1 MLFPSKIRAGD
12 FIQWKL
18 NATNDVY
25 GNPISSPDW
34 TVTYFLRTNKSKVG
48 TSVNSTADGD
58 DFKFEIPSTTT
69 EQFVDGDWFY
79 QAIANK
85 SGNQK
90 QTIATGKFEVLPS
103 LEFSGSTPK
112 PFDGRS
118 DTRKTLDLINKA
130 IDDVMRNGGVQEYKI
145 GTRSAK
151 KYELGELY
159 ILKTQYTAQLRLEEQ
174 AETMANGLGNPRAMF
189 VRFKS

>member
-34 TVTYFLRTNKSKVG
+34 TVSYFLRTNKSKVG
-48 TSVNSTADGD
+48 TSVQSTADGD
-58 DFKFEIPSTTT
+58 DFKFEIPSSTTV
-69 EQFVDGDWFY
+69 QFSQGDWFY
-79 QAIANK
+79 QAVASK

-90 QTIATGKFEVLPS
+90 QTIATGKFTVLPS
-103 LEFSGSTPK
+103 LEFTGTTPR

-130 IDDVMRNGGVQEYKI
+130 IDDIVANGGVQEYKI

-159 ILKTQYTAQLRLEEQ
+159 ILRTKYLAQLRLEEQ

-189 VRFKS
+189 VRFK

>member
-1 MLFPSKIRAGD
+1 VLFPSKIRAGD

-34 TVTYFLRTNKSKVG
+34 TVSYFLRTNKSKVG
-48 TSVNSTADGD
+48 TSVQSTADGD
-58 DFKFEIPSTTT
+58 DFKFEIPSSTTV
-69 EQFVDGDWFY
+69 QFSQGDWFY
-79 QAIANK
+79 QAVASK

-90 QTIATGKFEVLPS
+90 QTIATGKFTVLPS
-103 LEFSGSTPK
+103 LEFTGTTPR

-130 IDDVMRNGGVQEYKI
+130 IDDIVANGGVQEYKI

-159 ILKTQYTAQLRLEEQ
+159 ILRTKYLAQLRLEEQ

-189 VRFKS
+189 VRFK

>member
-1 MLFPSKIRAGD
+1 VLFPSKIRAGD

-34 TVTYFLRTNKSKVG
+34 TVSYFLRTNKSKVG
-48 TSVNSTADGD
+48 TSVQSTADGD
-58 DFKFEIPSTTT
+58 DFKFEIPSSTTV
-69 EQFVDGDWFY
+69 QFSQGDWFY
-79 QAIANK
+79 QAVASK

-103 LEFSGSTPK
+103 LEFTGTTPR

-130 IDDVMRNGGVQEYKI
+130 IDDIVANGGVQEYKI

-159 ILKTQYTAQLRLEEQ
+159 ILRTKYLAQLRLEEQ

-189 VRFKS
+189 VRFK

>member
-1 MLFPSKIRAGD
+1 VLFPSKIRAGD

-34 TVTYFLRTNKSKVG
+34 TVSYFLRTNKSKVG
-48 TSVNSTADGD
+48 TSVQSTPDGN

-69 EQFVDGDWFY
+69 EQFADGDWFY
-79 QAIANK
+79 QAVANK

-90 QTIATGKFEVLPS
+90 QTIATGKFIVLPS
-103 LEFSGSTPK
+103 LEFTGTTPR

-118 DTRKTLDLINKA
+118 DTRKTLDLIEKA
-130 IDDVMRNGGVQEYKI
+130 IDDIVANGGVQEYKI

-159 ILKTQYTAQLRLEEQ
+159 ILRTKYLAQLRLEEQ

-189 VRFKS
+189 VRFK

>member
-1 MLFPSKIRAGD
+1 VLFPSKIRAGD

-34 TVTYFLRTNKSKVG
+34 TVSFFLRTNKSKVG
-48 TSVNSTADGD
+48 TSVQSTADGD
-58 DFKFEIPSTTT
+58 DFKFEIPSSTSI
-69 EQFVDGDWFY
+69 QFSTGEWFY
-79 QAIANK
+79 QAVASK

-90 QTIATGKFEVLPS
+90 QTIATGKFTVLPS
-103 LEFSGSTPK
+103 LEFTGTTPK

-118 DTRKTLDLINKA
+118 ETKKTLDLINAA
-130 IDDVMRNGGVQEYKI
+130 IEDIVKNGGVQEYKI

-159 ILKTQYTAQLRLEEQ
+159 ILRTQYLAQVRLEEQ

-189 VRFKS
+189 VRFKK

>member
-34 TVTYFLRTNKSKVG
+34 TVSYFLRTNKSKVG
-48 TSVNSTADGD
+48 TSIQSTPDGD
-58 DFKFEIPSTTT
+58 DFKFEIPSATTV
-69 EQFVDGDWFY
+69 QFSKGDWFY
-79 QAIANK
+79 QAVANK

-90 QTIATGKFEVLPS
+90 QTIATGKFIVLPS
-103 LEFSGSTPK
+103 LEFTGTTPR

-118 DTRKTLDLINKA
+118 DTRKTLDLIEKA
-130 IDDVMRNGGVQEYKI
+130 IDDIVANGGVQEYKI

-159 ILKTQYTAQLRLEEQ
+159 ILRTKYLAQLRLEEQ

-189 VRFKS
+189 VRFK

>member
-34 TVTYFLRTNKSKVG
+34 TVSYFLRTNKSKVG
-48 TSVNSTADGD
+48 TSVQSTPDGN

-69 EQFVDGDWFY
+69 EQFGDGDWFY
-79 QAIANK
+79 QAVANK

-90 QTIATGKFEVLPS
+90 QTIATGKFIVLPS
-103 LEFSGSTPK
+103 LEFTGTTPK

-118 DTRKTLDLINKA
+118 DTRKTLDLIEKA
-130 IDDVMRNGGVQEYKI
+130 IDDIVANGGVQEYKI

-159 ILKTQYTAQLRLEEQ
+159 ILRTKYLAQLRLEEQ

-189 VRFKS
+189 VRFK

>member
-34 TVTYFLRTNKSKVG
+34 TVSYFLRTNKSKVG
-48 TSVNSTADGD
+48 TSVQSTADGD
-58 DFKFEIPSTTT
+58 DFKFEIPSSTTV
-69 EQFVDGDWFY
+69 QFSQGDWFY
-79 QAIANK
+79 QAVASK

-103 LEFSGSTPK
+103 LEFTGTTPT

-130 IDDVMRNGGVQEYKI
+130 IDDIVANGGVQEYKI

-159 ILKTQYTAQLRLEEQ
+159 ILRTKYLAQLRLEEQ

-189 VRFKS
+189 VRFK

>member
-1 MLFPSKIRAGD
+1 VLFPSKIRAGD

-18 NATNDVY
+18 SATNDVY

-58 DFKFEIPSTTT
+58 DFKFEISSTIT
-69 EQFVDGDWFY
+69 EQFADGEWFY
-79 QAIANK
+79 QAVASK

-90 QTIATGKFEVLPS
+90 QTIATGKFTVLPS
-103 LEFSGSTPK
+103 LQFTGSTPK

-118 DTRKTLDLINKA
+118 ETKKTLDLINAA
-130 IDDVMRNGGVQEYKI
+130 IEDIVKNGGVQEYKI

-159 ILKTQYTAQLRLEEQ
+159 ILRTQYLAQVRLEEQ

-189 VRFKS
+189 VRFKK

>member
-1 MLFPSKIRAGD
+1 VLFPSKIRAGD

-34 TVTYFLRTNKSKVG
+34 TVSYFLRTNKSKVG
-48 TSVNSTADGD
+48 TSVQSTADGD
-58 DFKFEIPSTTT
+58 DFKFEIPSSTTV
-69 EQFVDGDWFY
+69 QFSQGDWFY
-79 QAIANK
+79 QAVASK

-90 QTIATGKFEVLPS
+90 QTIATGKFKVLPS
-103 LEFSGSTPK
+103 LEFTGTTPR

-130 IDDVMRNGGVQEYKI
+130 IDDIVANGGVQEYKI

-159 ILKTQYTAQLRLEEQ
+159 ILRTKYLAQLRLEEQ

-189 VRFKS
+189 VRFK

>member
-34 TVTYFLRTNKSKVG
+34 TVSYFLRTNKSKVG
-48 TSVNSTADGD
+48 TSVQSTADGD
-58 DFKFEIPSTTT
+58 DFKFEIPSSTTV
-69 EQFVDGDWFY
+69 QFSQGDWFY
-79 QAIANK
+79 QAVASK

-90 QTIATGKFEVLPS
+90 QTIATGKFKVLPS
-103 LEFSGSTPK
+103 LEFTGTTPR

-130 IDDVMRNGGVQEYKI
+130 IDDIVANGGVQEYKI

-159 ILKTQYTAQLRLEEQ
+159 ILRTKYLAQLRLEEQ

-189 VRFKS
+189 VRFK

>member
-34 TVTYFLRTNKSKVG
+34 TVSYFLRTNKSKVG
-48 TSVNSTADGD
+48 TSVQSTADGD
-58 DFKFEIPSTTT
+58 DFKFEIPSSTTI
-69 EQFVDGDWFY
+69 QFSQGDWFY
-79 QAIANK
+79 QAVASK

-103 LEFSGSTPK
+103 LEFTGTTPR

-130 IDDVMRNGGVQEYKI
+130 IDDIVANGGVQEYKI

-159 ILKTQYTAQLRLEEQ
+159 ILRTKYLAQLRLEEQ

-189 VRFKS
+189 VRFK

>member
-34 TVTYFLRTNKSKVG
+34 TVSYFLRTNKSKVG
-48 TSVNSTADGD
+48 TSVQSTADGD
-58 DFKFEIPSTTT
+58 DFKFEIPSSTTV
-69 EQFVDGDWFY
+69 QFSQGDWFY
-79 QAIANK
+79 QAVASK

-90 QTIATGKFEVLPS
+90 QTIATGKFTVLPS
-103 LEFSGSTPK
+103 LEFTGTTPR

-130 IDDVMRNGGVQEYKI
+130 IDDMVANGGVQEYKI

-159 ILKTQYTAQLRLEEQ
+159 ILRTKYLAQLRLEEQ

-189 VRFKS
+189 VRFK